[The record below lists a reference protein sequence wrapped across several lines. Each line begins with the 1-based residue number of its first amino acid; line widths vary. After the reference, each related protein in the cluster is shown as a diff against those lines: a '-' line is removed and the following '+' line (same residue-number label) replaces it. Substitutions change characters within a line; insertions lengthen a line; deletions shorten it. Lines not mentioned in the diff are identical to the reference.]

1 MPSPIAP
8 GGAPVG
14 RASVTRL
21 PEKQAASAPAADAA
35 VGPNP
40 GLGEPAVPL
49 QGRPPRSAP
58 AVVAPATPAHIPP
71 AHIPPAPSAPA
82 AQATPAHIPPAAS
95 VKAAGT
101 EAPMFVKA
109 ELKIGH
115 PPPPAAEPPPTD
127 RRPAAP
133 VANGSSADKP
143 APKTEDP
150 FGGLELLEAEMARLL
165 GRESP

>member
-1 MPSPIAP
+1 MPSPITP

-21 PEKQAASAPAADAA
+21 PEKQAAADAA

-49 QGRPPRSAP
+49 QGRPSRSAP

-71 AHIPPAPSAPA
+71 APSAPA
-82 AQATPAHIPPAAS
+82 AQATSAHIPPAAS

-115 PPPPAAEPPPTD
+115 PPPPAAEPPPPSD

-133 VANGSSADKP
+133 VASGSSADKP

-150 FGGLELLEAEMARLL
+150 FGGLESLEAEMARLL